1 MAIINGGMKEY
12 KISNFADLM
21 QALRENPEWLEE
33 LRRML
38 LTQELLE
45 LPKKFENF
53 RHRVEERFDTLEK
66 EVQEVKKKADAIEKK
81 LDKDVWPLKGMWLEM
96 KVKGNILS
104 FFSEYLLDA
113 KAIDQEKI
121 NKYLSLA
128 METGVISKEERED
141 VLRLDLI
148 VEGTLLSTEEPILV
162 AVEVSYMICGH
173 DVQRAVRRAE
183 ILKRAM
189 DKKVLPAVI
198 GYRIA
203 KKAQKLIVKKGC
215 LKMNE
220 LGAGGFLN
228 KEEKIRQL
236 FFTPLPPSRTQET
249 LCHT

>member
-1 MAIINGGMKEY
+1 
-12 KISNFADLM
+12 
-21 QALRENPEWLEE
+21 
-33 LRRML
+33 
-38 LTQELLE
+38 
-45 LPKKFENF
+45 
-53 RHRVEERFDTLEK
+53 VEERFD
-66 EVQEVKKKADAIEKK
+66 AIEKQVRDVKKK

-198 GYRIA
+198 GYRIS

-215 LKMNE
+215 LE
-220 LGAGGFLN
+220 ILVA
-228 KEEKIRQL
+228 E
-236 FFTPLPPSRTQET
+236 
-249 LCHT
+249 